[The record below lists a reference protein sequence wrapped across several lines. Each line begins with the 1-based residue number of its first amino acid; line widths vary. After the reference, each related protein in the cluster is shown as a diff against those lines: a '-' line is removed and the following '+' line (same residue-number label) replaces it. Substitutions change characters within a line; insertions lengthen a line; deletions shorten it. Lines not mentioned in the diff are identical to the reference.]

1 VDILFV
7 EFGKHV
13 ELILQPLGQDVIIL
27 GLQLLLALLHCSMDY
42 YFNLLGSKE
51 ARILAWLAPTELA
64 CTAIPLALFECAR
77 GELPPPFG
85 LRHQVFDRGRM

>member
-27 GLQLLLALLHCSMDY
+27 GLQLLLALLHCSVDY
-42 YFNLLGSKE
+42 CFDLQGVCFRLSLRKSCMFKM
-51 ARILAWLAPTELA
+51 P
-64 CTAIPLALFECAR
+64 PLAIVA
-77 GELPPPFG
+77 
-85 LRHQVFDRGRM
+85 VVAVA